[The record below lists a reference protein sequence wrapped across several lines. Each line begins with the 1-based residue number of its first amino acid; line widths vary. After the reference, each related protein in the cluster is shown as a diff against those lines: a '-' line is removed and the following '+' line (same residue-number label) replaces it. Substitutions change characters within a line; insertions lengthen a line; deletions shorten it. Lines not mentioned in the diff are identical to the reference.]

1 MLEARKVENT
11 DPDILKFRGQVW
23 GFRGLGFR
31 VSEVFFIFFIHPGQN
46 DVSNLASK
54 KGNLAPTCGAFMGF
68 TFGL

>member
-11 DPDILKFRGQVW
+11 DPDSLKCRGQVW
-23 GFRGLGFR
+23 RFRGLGFR
-31 VSEVFFIFFIHPGQN
+31 VSEVIFIHTGQN

-54 KGNLAPTCGAFMGF
+54 KGNPAPTCGAFMGF